1 MCSWLF
7 SCQPAHALPGR
18 SEVGGMPPETGG
30 PGFTFVPFG
39 QERRRDGIVLRNP
52 AGAFVAG
59 ARPSSAGRS
68 VDFTSRVPRLISLM
82 RQCARVG
89 LTQETERQRVVG
101 SAPLTSR
108 RSFWPIRRSYSAS
121 GAP

>member
-18 SEVGGMPPETGG
+18 SEAGGMPPETGG

-52 AGAFVAG
+52 AGAFEG
-59 ARPSSAGRS
+59 AL
-68 VDFTSRVPRLISLM
+68 DLPRLGGLWISQVAC
-82 RQCARVG
+82 RA
-89 LTQETERQRVVG
+89 
-101 SAPLTSR
+101 
-108 RSFWPIRRSYSAS
+108 SFR
-121 GAP
+121 